1 MIMKVAFPASTSRT
15 SRRFLGSVI
24 VPFTLT
30 IVACTDS
37 STEPLVASAIGIVTG
52 NGQTAVAGAQ
62 VANPFVVE
70 VLDQNAEGM
79 RNVLV
84 NWTIVTGGGTLS
96 STASATDSTGV
107 TSTRYTA
114 GPTPGTATVRA
125 AVNGIPNPVIF
136 TVTITPGTASSC
148 ETAGAGNERRNCVS
162 EGLASSHDKWRSARV
177 QGPAPRS

>member
-1 MIMKVAFPASTSRT
+1 MIMNAAFSASTSRS
-15 SRRFLGSVI
+15 SRRLLASVI
-24 VPFTLT
+24 VPLALSV
-30 IVACTDS
+30 VACTDS

-52 NGQTAVAGAQ
+52 NGQTVVAGAQ

-70 VLDQNAEGM
+70 VLDQNAGGM

-84 NWTIVTGGGTLS
+84 NWTIVTGGGTVS
-96 STASATDSTGV
+96 STGSTTDSTGV

-114 GPTPGTATVRA
+114 GPTAGTATVRA

-148 ETAGAGNERRNCVS
+148 ETAGASSERRNCVS
-162 EGLASSHDKWRSARV
+162 EAFLSTGR
-177 QGPAPRS
+177 